1 MKVYI
6 SIVLLQQLCLGTYSR
21 RAADEYAYE
30 MFCVFV
36 LLLLSLFL
44 FLFLSGFILLF
55 ITFLRR
61 YSSPSLRRRRL
72 AFDDL
77 SYSPSLLSPDRDG
90 WRLAVTAA
98 FCSEVI
104 LREAWHRLWRRL
116 AIRSCVFVKT
126 WRTAW
131 ERPSRLGYARRP
143 GSKMLVFCWRLNASR
158 LSRTSRLVFLLFRR
172 RRLSPSR
179 FRRFWSSPSWS

>member
-1 MKVYI
+1 MYI
-6 SIVLLQQLCLGTYSR
+6 SIVLLQQLFRYSR

-44 FLFLSGFILLF
+44 FLSGFILLF
-55 ITFLRR
+55 TALRKD
-61 YSSPSLRRRRL
+61 SSPIPRRRRL

-104 LREAWHRLWRRL
+104 LREAWHRLCRRL

-143 GSKMLVFCWRLNASR
+143 GSKMLVFCCRFNASR